1 MMQQMSEKMSQDMHA
16 LARFS
21 IGLTGGIGCGKSTVT
36 DLFAA
41 HGASIID
48 TDLLAHKVT
57 APDGAAMPAIR
68 AAFGASFIL
77 PNGAMDRARMR
88 ERVFADP
95 AEKRRLEA
103 IVHPLIGIEVERA
116 VVEARGSYL
125 MFVVPL
131 LVESGKWRERVT
143 RVLVIDCPEVLQITR
158 VVQRNGLHPTQVEA
172 IMAAQV
178 TRATRLAAADDIIVN
193 DADMAALAPQVEH
206 LHQQYCLQA
215 AAAVTDERKPSQNL

>member
-1 MMQQMSEKMSQDMHA
+1 MHIP
-16 LARFS
+16 ARFS
-21 IGLTGGIGCGKSTVT
+21 VGLTGGIGCGKSTVA

-68 AAFGASFIL
+68 EAFGVGFIL

-88 ERVFADP
+88 ERVFTDP

-103 IVHPLIGIEVERA
+103 IVHPLIAIEVDRA
-116 VVEARGSYL
+116 AAEARGAYL
-125 MFVVPL
+125 LFVVPL

-143 RVLVIDCPEVLQITR
+143 RVLVIDCPESLQIER
-158 VVQRNGLHPTQVEA
+158 VVLRNGLDPAQVKA

-193 DADMAALAPQVEH
+193 DADTAALVPQVEN
-206 LHQQYCLQA
+206 LHRQYCMLA
-215 AAAVTDERKPSQNL
+215 AAAVTDERKLSQYL